1 QMKKDKK
8 YFLERLSCGISR
20 MKRNKSIE
28 QLRGPK
34 SLILQKR
41 TSTTTTV
48 SVTYDEM
55 IPGSPDED
63 DLFSIEL

>member
-1 QMKKDKK
+1 
-8 YFLERLSCGISR
+8 

-34 SLILQKR
+34 SLILKKR
-41 TSTTTTV
+41 IV